1 MAIDKARKQA
11 VKDKLKAKLKAKAAE
26 LIEAKKQSIKKKRAA
41 K

>member
-11 VKDKLKAKLKAKAAE
+11 VKDKLKRKLKAKATG
-26 LIEAKKQSIKKKRAA
+26 LIEAKKQDLRKKRAT